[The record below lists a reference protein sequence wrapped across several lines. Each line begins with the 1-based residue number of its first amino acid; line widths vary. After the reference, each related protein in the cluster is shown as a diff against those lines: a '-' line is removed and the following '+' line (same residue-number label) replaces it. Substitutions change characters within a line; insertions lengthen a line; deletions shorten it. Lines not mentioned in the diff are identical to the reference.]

1 MAQLP
6 KPPHQD
12 PVSWEGSLGPYPL
25 PVLSSSVVV
34 HVWGDDCDGR
44 MSVTVGV
51 CVCVCV
57 D

>member
-1 MAQLP
+1 MAQLL

-25 PVLSSSVVV
+25 PVLSSSVV
-34 HVWGDDCDGR
+34 WGVDCDGR

-51 CVCVCV
+51 CV